1 MDPYLRKNVRQEVT
15 KSNQMLRQKLFVE
28 GKSLVK
34 YYHAVMVKVKAI
46 DNEPVN
52 RECLYELKGM
62 LTQYVNIRKALSPT
76 IGSDMLT
83 KDLTGFLN
91 NVNSMLGEKG
101 GKSTAEGNA

>member
-1 MDPYLRKNVRQEVT
+1 MDPLLRKTARQEVV

-28 GKSLVK
+28 GRSLAK
-34 YYHAVMVKVKAI
+34 HYHAVMVKVKAI

-52 RECLYELKGM
+52 RECLFELKGM

-83 KDLTGFLN
+83 KDLTGYLN
-91 NVNSMLGEKG
+91 NVNSILSGKGE
-101 GKSTAEGNA
+101 KSTAEGDA